1 MPSSSWSCARSPA
14 SRPCRAHSRQGA
26 AEPLSC
32 AGMFQVG
39 PLELLVVGIIALLVL
54 GPARLPDAA
63 RAVGKGVREFRGA
76 LESDDDDVVANDE
89 KRSRERDSA

>member
-1 MPSSSWSCARSPA
+1 
-14 SRPCRAHSRQGA
+14 
-26 AEPLSC
+26 
-32 AGMFQVG
+32 MFQVG

-76 LESDDDDVVANDE
+76 LGDDHDDDDDRRNEDDRHDDDE
-89 KRSRERDSA
+89 SA

>member
-1 MPSSSWSCARSPA
+1 
-14 SRPCRAHSRQGA
+14 
-26 AEPLSC
+26 
-32 AGMFQVG
+32 MFQVG

-76 LESDDDDVVANDE
+76 LDMSDDDEEAE
-89 KRSRERDSA
+89 RKRSDEPDSTPA

>member
-1 MPSSSWSCARSPA
+1 
-14 SRPCRAHSRQGA
+14 
-26 AEPLSC
+26 
-32 AGMFQVG
+32 MFQVG

-76 LESDDDDVVANDE
+76 LGDDHHDDDDGLDDGRRK
-89 KRSRERDSA
+89 KRSDERDAI